1 MSIHDYLSKEE
12 LKNAIHIA
20 YLSLDHEFDDIDE
33 SQKDIRMEGVDRTPA
48 EILAYQLGWLNLVM
62 KWDRD
67 EKAGGTV
74 ITPSPD
80 YKWNQLGGLYQ
91 SFYHTYTTYSL
102 DELKSLFKETEHQ
115 WQNWIDS
122 LSDEELFTQGIRN
135 WTGNNPR
142 WPMVKW
148 IHINSVAPFKTF
160 RSKIRKWKKLNLIR
174 ST

>member
-1 MSIHDYLSKEE
+1 MSTHDYLSKEE

-20 YLSLDHEFDDIDE
+20 YLSLDHEFDYIDE
-33 SQKDIRMEGVDRTPA
+33 SQKDIRLEGVDRTPA
-48 EILAYQLGWLNLVM
+48 ENLAYQLGWLNLVM

-91 SFYHTYTTYSL
+91 SYYHTYAAYSL
-102 DELKSLFKETEHQ
+102 DELRSLLKETEQQ
-115 WQNWIDS
+115 WQDWIDS
-122 LSDEELFTQGIRN
+122 LSDEELFTQGVRK

-160 RSKIRKWKKLNLIR
+160 RSKIRKWKKLNRIS